1 MNHPENHRDGSRAAD
16 LSDSGA
22 DRFVS
27 KLPCPTPATAN
38 SAVLPGSDAMATLE
52 NATVDLGRKTRCR
65 FGEVIYGEGK
75 SPELI
80 TSIAQTL
87 LQNDAEVLITRLT
100 PEAAAQ
106 VASAFTYAHHD
117 PVARTLRVARQTI
130 APYLLPTDDETC
142 PIVAVVTAGSTD
154 RPVAA
159 EAVQTL
165 SWMRVVTDSIHDVG
179 VAGPQRLLAVLPRIQ
194 RASIIVVVAGM
205 EGALASVVGGHVA
218 CPVIAV
224 PTSVGYGSCFGGM
237 TALLAMSV
245 SCASNVSVVGIDAG
259 FKGGYVAGLIATQL
273 QTQLQKISNQSLHR
287 SSP

>member
-1 MNHPENHRDGSRAAD
+1 
-16 LSDSGA
+16 
-22 DRFVS
+22 
-27 KLPCPTPATAN
+27 
-38 SAVLPGSDAMATLE
+38 MATLD

-80 TSIAQTL
+80 TSIARTL
-87 LQNDAEVLITRLT
+87 LQNDAEVLVTRLT
-100 PEAAAQ
+100 HESADL
-106 VASAFTYAHHD
+106 VASAFSHFHHD
-117 PVARTLRVARQTI
+117 PVARTLRVARQPI
-130 APYLLPTDDETC
+130 IPYRSPAESETC

-179 VAGPQRLLAVLPRIQ
+179 VAGPQRLLAYLPRLQ
-194 RASIIVVVAGM
+194 RASVIVVVAGM

-273 QTQLQKISNQSLHR
+273 QTHLQNAANHSLHR
-287 SSP
+287 SSI